1 MQELKEAMM
10 SYKMRYKNLEAELSL
25 LKEHKI
31 VLPRKIRRLKTTGN
45 LNNSKLSN
53 SLESVAL
60 TKKSKDQAFDAV
72 MRLNRSHNKPKAE
85 GSVDKRKQSN
95 NQFLNNSVQRNFTKS
110 FEKKVFDS
118 FKTNMFGKSL
128 MVNFKDFLK
137 MSKSRDN
144 THASN

>member
-1 MQELKEAMM
+1 MQDLKEAVAT
-10 SYKMRYKNLEAELSL
+10 YKLKYTNLEIELGM
-25 LKEHKI
+25 LKAQKI
-31 VLPRKIRRLKTTGN
+31 MLPRKIRRLKTTGN

-53 SLESVAL
+53 SLESVAIS
-60 TKKSKDQAFDAV
+60 KKNKDPGFDVA
-72 MRLNRSHNKPKAE
+72 MRLNRSHHKSRAE
-85 GSVDKRKQSN
+85 GSVEKRRSSN
-95 NQFLNNSVQRNFTKS
+95 NQFLNNSVQRNITKS

-137 MSKSRDN
+137 LNKSRDN